1 MLMKRKY
8 VKVIITAS
16 CCLLLIVGFGMIRK
30 LIDHKQV
37 EKQVEESTIKE
48 TTPPKTAIPD
58 WAKEYDRRVRTEPAE
73 MVVTEYGDFYYAP
86 FPKQFP
92 RDEIANRDI
101 DEEVTK
107 RTNQIVFR
115 GYYYEKR

>member
-1 MLMKRKY
+1 MIMKRKY

-30 LIDHKQV
+30 LIDHNQV
-37 EKQVEESTIKE
+37 DKQVEESTIKE
-48 TTPPKTAIPD
+48 TTPPKKAIPD

-73 MVVTEYGDFYYAP
+73 MVVTKYGDFYYAP

-92 RDEIANRDI
+92 RDEIANLDI

>member
-8 VKVIITAS
+8 VKVIIIAS

-48 TTPPKTAIPD
+48 TTPPKQ
-58 WAKEYDRRVRTEPAE
+58 
-73 MVVTEYGDFYYAP
+73 
-86 FPKQFP
+86 QF
-92 RDEIANRDI
+92 RIGQKNTI
-101 DEEVTK
+101 EECE
-107 RTNQIVFR
+107 RNQLR
-115 GYYYEKR
+115 WW